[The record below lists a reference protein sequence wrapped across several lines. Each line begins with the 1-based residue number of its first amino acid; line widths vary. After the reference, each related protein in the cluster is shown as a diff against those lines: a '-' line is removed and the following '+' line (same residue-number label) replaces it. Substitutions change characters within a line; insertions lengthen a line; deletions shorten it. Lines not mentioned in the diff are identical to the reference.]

1 MRGLAWFRDHKSGVT
16 QGTAPNPGKWG
27 IESGVFGDIVL
38 NMPHTT
44 DPVLGRFSRWIVT
57 CAFGGMMAVA
67 SQANAQCRVVAYN
80 ITGLA
85 GDQVALKAVVASFHT
100 DNVAGYAAP
109 VGLFLFSEVHT
120 TNTTAL
126 LTLVN
131 QAAPAGYTY
140 ALATYTGSGSEDS
153 ASGAEAV
160 IYRTDLITEI
170 PSGHLDLST
179 GGSRNSDRWLFQ
191 LKGYTSTAASFYV
204 YGSHLKASTGTANVD
219 TRLAG
224 VQTLRTNCDALG
236 AGVRAIY
243 GGDMNFYTNTE
254 TGYVAF
260 MAAGNGAAVDPL
272 GAANWTGST
281 NAWKHTQSPR
291 DILAGGL
298 IGGGM
303 DDRFDFM
310 LPTAQMMDGA
320 GIAFIPGGYRS
331 VGNDG
336 NHYNLAINNGTNSYF
351 SDAARSNTLAGNLF
365 NSADHI
371 PVLMDFQVPAWNTA
385 VLGTVPARVIQG
397 ATLVTAQVRVAN
409 DAPGDNVIG
418 VDALDYTVTGTGV
431 LSGTLTGVA
440 ALTPSYTAVNVPIV
454 TSIVGLRT
462 GTATVISVNEAVQN
476 PSIALP
482 VSVQVLRV
490 SNGSFS
496 ASADANTITIPI
508 IATVAGPAVDAF
520 ISVYNF
526 GFTADQATMD
536 IDSVQIP
543 SGPFSY
549 VSGTATGIGATPG
562 SVRVRFNPTGLTPGV
577 YTAAATIAVSD
588 ENVPG
593 ATAAQIVATLSATI
607 GGGNPADLNGDGF
620 VNGADLGILL
630 ANWGAPGPGDLDHDG
645 IVGGGDVGILLGNW
659 G

>member
-1 MRGLAWFRDHKSGVT
+1 MT
-16 QGTAPNPGKWG
+16 NT
-27 IESGVFGDIVL
+27 GDL
-38 NMPHTT
+38 
-44 DPVLGRFSRWIVT
+44 VLGRFARWV
-57 CAFGGMMAVA
+57 GGCAVA
-67 SQANAQCRVVAYN
+67 VGLALASHANAQLRVVAYN

-160 IYRTDLITEI
+160 IYRTDLVTEI
-170 PSGHLDLST
+170 PSGHIDLST

-219 TRLAG
+219 IRLAG
-224 VQTLRTNCDALG
+224 VQTLRANCDALG

-272 GAANWTGST
+272 GTTNWTGAT

-291 DILAGGL
+291 DILANGL

-320 GIAFIPGGYRS
+320 GVAFIPGGYRA

-336 NHYNLAINNGTNSYF
+336 NHYNLAVNNGTNSYF
-351 SDAARSNTLAGNLF
+351 SDTARSNTLAANLF

-397 ATLVTAQVRVAN
+397 ATSVTAQVRVAN
-409 DAPGDNVIG
+409 DAPGDNLIG
-418 VDALDYTVTGTGV
+418 VDPLDYTVTGTGV
-431 LSGTLTGVA
+431 LSGAFTGVA
-440 ALTPSYTAVNVPIV
+440 ALTPSYTAVNMPIV
-454 TSIVGLRT
+454 TSTVGLRT
-462 GTATVISVNEAVQN
+462 GTATVTSANEAVQN

-508 IATVAGPAVDAF
+508 IATVAGPAVDAL
-520 ISVYNF
+520 ISVSNF

-562 SVRVRFNPTGLTPGV
+562 SVRVRFDPTGLTPGV

-607 GGGNPADLNGDGF
+607 GGGNPADLNGDGL

-630 ANWGAPGPGDLDHDG
+630 AGWGAPGPADLDHDG
-645 IVGGGDVGILLGNW
+645 TVGGSDLAILLGLW